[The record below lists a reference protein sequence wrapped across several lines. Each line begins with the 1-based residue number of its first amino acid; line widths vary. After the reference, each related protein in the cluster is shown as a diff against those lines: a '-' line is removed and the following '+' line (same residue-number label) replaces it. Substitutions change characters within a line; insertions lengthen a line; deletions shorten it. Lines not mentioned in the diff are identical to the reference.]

1 MTNEFPMTNDKCRME
16 ARRAKHHSSFGF
28 RHSLVFRISLFVIC
42 PLAILLSADV
52 PADAQTN
59 STAATF
65 NPALPSSDMG
75 VSLLRVMGAL
85 ALVLGIFLAGVWLFR
100 NWQRLAVK
108 GGRTPK
114 LNVLEIR
121 SLGGRQSIYV
131 VGYEQERFLLAS
143 SPAGVNFLTHLPSA
157 GNEEASAAE
166 TKPPMPF
173 SQALAQVL
181 KGK

>member
-1 MTNEFPMTNDKCRME
+1 MKNFQTRIACLIF
-16 ARRAKHHSSFGF
+16 SFSIF
-28 RHSLVFRISLFVIC
+28 N
-42 PLAILLSADV
+42 SAF
-52 PADAQTN
+52 AETTN
-59 STAATF
+59 SATAAPIS
-65 NPALPSSDMG
+65 PALSTPDVG
-75 VSLLRVMGAL
+75 TSLLRVMGAL

-108 GGRTPK
+108 GGRAPK

-143 SPAGVNFLTHLPSA
+143 SPAGVNFLTHLPGA
-157 GNEEASAAE
+157 GNEETGAPEA
-166 TKPPMPF
+166 KPQMPF
-173 SQALAQVL
+173 SRALAQVL

>member
-1 MTNEFPMTNDKCRME
+1 VKANFPI
-16 ARRAKHHSSFGF
+16 SSFSCSVSSSSSKTSSARTGTTTRTIF
-28 RHSLVFRISLFVIC
+28 YVSSFFILNSAFAETTNSIAVSSLD
-42 PLAILLSADV
+42 PALSAPDV
-52 PADAQTN
+52 GT
-59 STAATF
+59 
-65 NPALPSSDMG
+65 
-75 VSLLRVMGAL
+75 SLLRVMGAL
-85 ALVLGIFLAGVWLFR
+85 ALVLGVFLAGVWLFR
-100 NWQRLAVK
+100 NWQRLAVRR
-108 GGRTPK
+108 GRAPK

-157 GNEEASAAE
+157 DNEEAGATEA
-166 TKPPMPF
+166 KPQMPF

>member
-1 MTNEFPMTNDKCRME
+1 MKNLPIRT
-16 ARRAKHHSSFGF
+16 A
-28 RHSLVFRISLFVIC
+28 SLVSAFF
-42 PLAILLSADV
+42 ILNSAFGET
-52 PADAQTN
+52 TN
-59 STAATF
+59 SAAAASF
-65 NPALPSSDMG
+65 NPALSTPDIG
-75 VSLLRVMGAL
+75 ASLLRVMGAL

-100 NWQRLAVK
+100 NWQRLAVQR
-108 GGRTPK
+108 GRAPK

-157 GNEEASAAE
+157 SNEGESSTEAKS
-166 TKPPMPF
+166 KISF

>member
-1 MTNEFPMTNDKCRME
+1 MKNSPIKN
-16 ARRAKHHSSFGF
+16 AVSISSFAF
-28 RHSLVFRISLFVIC
+28 LN
-42 PLAILLSADV
+42 SAF
-52 PADAQTN
+52 AETTN
-59 STAATF
+59 SAAASSF
-65 NPALPSSDMG
+65 NPALSTPDVG

-100 NWQRLAVK
+100 NWQRLAVQR
-108 GGRTPK
+108 GRAPK

-157 GNEEASAAE
+157 GNEEASASEA
-166 TKPPMPF
+166 KSPMPF
-173 SQALAQVL
+173 SQALSQVL

>member
-1 MTNEFPMTNDKCRME
+1 MTNDKCRME
-16 ARRAKHHSSFGF
+16 ASRAKRHSSFGL
-28 RHSLVFRISLFVIC
+28 RHSLVIRISSFVIC

-52 PADAQTN
+52 SADAQTN

-65 NPALPSSDMG
+65 NPALSTPDIG

-100 NWQRLAVK
+100 NWQRLAVQR
-108 GGRTPK
+108 GRAPK

-121 SLGGRQSIYV
+121 SLGGRQAIYV

-157 GNEEASAAE
+157 NDGGEARPEE
-166 TKPPMPF
+166 KPAMPF
-173 SQALAQVL
+173 SQALARVL

>member
-1 MTNEFPMTNDKCRME
+1 MKNSPIRTVCLI
-16 ARRAKHHSSFGF
+16 SSFF
-28 RHSLVFRISLFVIC
+28 
-42 PLAILLSADV
+42 ILNSAFGET
-52 PADAQTN
+52 TN
-59 STAATF
+59 TGATSPIT
-65 NPALPSSDMG
+65 PALPTPDMG

-85 ALVLGIFLAGVWLFR
+85 VLVLGIFLAGVWLFR
-100 NWQRLAVK
+100 NWQRLAVRR
-108 GGRTPK
+108 GRAPK

-143 SPAGVNFLTHLPSA
+143 SPAGVNFLTHLPGA
-157 GNEEASAAE
+157 GNEETSASEA
-166 TKPPMPF
+166 KPQMPF

>member
-1 MTNEFPMTNDKCRME
+1 MKNSPIRTACLV
-16 ARRAKHHSSFGF
+16 SSFCIL
-28 RHSLVFRISLFVIC
+28 HSAF
-42 PLAILLSADV
+42 AET
-52 PADAQTN
+52 TN
-59 STAATF
+59 SAAASSF
-65 NPALPSSDMG
+65 NPALTTPDVG
-75 VSLLRVMGAL
+75 TSLLRVMGAL

-157 GNEEASAAE
+157 GNEETGVPEA
-166 TKPPMPF
+166 KPQMPF
-173 SQALAQVL
+173 SRALAQVL

>member
-1 MTNEFPMTNDKCRME
+1 
-16 ARRAKHHSSFGF
+16 
-28 RHSLVFRISLFVIC
+28 
-42 PLAILLSADV
+42 
-52 PADAQTN
+52 
-59 STAATF
+59 
-65 NPALPSSDMG
+65 
-75 VSLLRVMGAL
+75 MGAL
-85 ALVLGIFLAGVWLFR
+85 ALVLGIFLAGAWLFR
-100 NWQRLAVK
+100 NWQRLTVRR
-108 GGRTPK
+108 GRAPK

-157 GNEEASAAE
+157 GSESESAAE
-166 TKPPMPF
+166 TKPGIPF

>member
-1 MTNEFPMTNDKCRME
+1 MW
-16 ARRAKHHSSFGF
+16 
-28 RHSLVFRISLFVIC
+28 
-42 PLAILLSADV
+42 LSTGV
-52 PADAQTN
+52 SADAQTN
-59 STAATF
+59 STAASF
-65 NPALPSSDMG
+65 NPALSTPNVG
-75 VSLLRVMGAL
+75 ISLLRVMGAL

-100 NWQRLAVK
+100 NWQRLTVQR
-108 GGRTPK
+108 GRAPK

-121 SLGGRQSIYV
+121 SLGGRQAIYV

-157 GNEEASAAE
+157 GNEETSASEA
-166 TKPPMPF
+166 KPQMPF